1 MYMAA
6 LAIVR
11 PQLQTGNIKLLA
23 LTNSIRAP
31 AAPDVP
37 TVKEAGH
44 GELTFDGLVGCERYA
59 AVEFKRRNPAFRRF
73 VIDRASVAV
82 DRFADKVG
90 SQFVSTIYHGRA
102 SYDAGSGAK
111 IVRFLCLHGGVERGP
126 LFVYV
131 LD

>member
-1 MYMAA
+1 MA
-6 LAIVR
+6 LRAIGIV
-11 PQLQTGNIKLLA
+11 LLIGLLLA
-23 LTNSIRAP
+23 GPP
-31 AAPDVP
+31 ASAQR
-37 TVKEAGH
+37 T
-44 GELTFDGLVGCERYA
+44 TFDGLIGCERYA

-82 DRFADKVG
+82 DRFADRVG

-102 SYDAGSGAK
+102 SYDAGSGTK

-126 LFVYV
+126 LFVYA

>member
-1 MYMAA
+1 MVLRAI
-6 LAIVR
+6 AIV
-11 PQLQTGNIKLLA
+11 LLIGLLLA
-23 LTNSIRAP
+23 GPP
-31 AAPDVP
+31 AGAQR
-37 TVKEAGH
+37 T
-44 GELTFDGLVGCERYA
+44 TFDGLIGCERYG

-82 DRFADKVG
+82 DRFADRVG

-102 SYDAGSGAK
+102 SYDAGSGTK

-126 LFVYV
+126 LFVYA